1 MSIYFEYIFRKEN
14 IVNLLDDFTIMY
26 STDKTKFFNEEK
38 INIFCFKK
46 HKNYFLSKEWDLSS
60 GEKLINQQKYN
71 DIDSFFQNIN
81 PNKLLKFKE
90 NTLKTNFKEKLDD
103 FHFDYYYCN
112 LLKNNIDYAMQ
123 IADRLYLLSPK
134 NVSEWKEA
142 LSTFPKEQTAIIF
155 ALSDALIEKKY
166 EEALKIYSILLEEG
180 LTVENILYYL
190 INHYSFLCEVKLYSL
205 TYKTKKEILSVMRDQ
220 NTFRVEKAFLQIKK
234 VSFKSLNK
242 ALSSL
247 IKIEKDFKSGQL
259 TNISNELPLFISGSK

>member
-38 INIFCFKK
+38 INIFCVKK

-112 LLKNNIDYAMQ
+112 LLKNNIDYYNFEKFQ
-123 IADRLYLLSPK
+123 ILRNVYISIYQNDMTKLKFWQKNFCRNTIPGELYFYK
-134 NVSEWKEA
+134 
-142 LSTFPKEQTAIIF
+142 
-155 ALSDALIEKKY
+155 LIR
-166 EEALKIYSILLEEG
+166 
-180 LTVENILYYL
+180 N
-190 INHYSFLCEVKLYSL
+190 
-205 TYKTKKEILSVMRDQ
+205 
-220 NTFRVEKAFLQIKK
+220 
-234 VSFKSLNK
+234 
-242 ALSSL
+242 
-247 IKIEKDFKSGQL
+247 
-259 TNISNELPLFISGSK
+259 